1 MLQVGSP
8 DIIVRHHVNITASP
22 QMSLLMQGGIMLQRY
37 DIARNDQTNRLS
49 IKEFA
54 VLETKSRRRDNYEP
68 IEKDYS
74 LLHEVS
80 YDGDIIRAAI
90 REGQKALISELRSGD
105 FFPIGSCAK
114 IIAESVTGLFNGK
127 TELSSEVYFDDRT
140 LLSTFN
146 AA

>member
-1 MLQVGSP
+1 VIQVWSP
-8 DIIVRHHVNITASP
+8 DIIIRHQVTITASP
-22 QMSLLMQGGIMLQRY
+22 QMSSLMQGGIMLQRY

-68 IEKDYS
+68 IETDYS

-80 YDGDIIRAAI
+80 YDVDIIRAAI

-105 FFPIGSCAK
+105 FFPIGSCAE

-127 TELSSEVYFDDRT
+127 AEPVSEVF
-140 LLSTFN
+140 F
-146 AA
+146 